1 LINNIK
7 NREKTISI
15 YRKDISHLLD
25 LKQNIIEN
33 IKDLEYFKPKLCYIH
48 GDLQKDNILI
58 LNNKI
63 KLIDLEFSIIG
74 DSAYDLCKLYFEKL
88 FLKYKDLFLKECIN
102 ITKDYNIE
110 KRIKIH
116 LGLKSY
122 DWILGD
128 LKSYFQRRSL
138 AKKELVI
145 KEIKENYNYLN
156 KKKLTKNITL
166 QSILE
171 LVK

>member
-1 LINNIK
+1 LHKIGFKKRDLFFLINNIK

-88 FLKYKDLFLKECIN
+88 FLKYKDLF
-102 ITKDYNIE
+102 
-110 KRIKIH
+110 
-116 LGLKSY
+116 
-122 DWILGD
+122 
-128 LKSYFQRRSL
+128 
-138 AKKELVI
+138 
-145 KEIKENYNYLN
+145 
-156 KKKLTKNITL
+156 
-166 QSILE
+166 
-171 LVK
+171 